1 MISEK
6 TIYLTAFAFFLIHVF
21 SGCQRELNVNQAG
34 ISKSFNVQVIFK
46 PVVDAMPL
54 QFNKPYQ
61 NRYQETFSVKAFK
74 FYITGIQLIN
84 SFTNK
89 IYEVSRNEYF
99 LIDASDAGSTLI
111 ALEALPGKY
120 DQVAFTIGVDSIRNV
135 SGAQTGALD
144 PGKGMFWT
152 WNSGYIMAKLE
163 GSSPVSNQPNNKFEY
178 HIGGFREPVNVVKKV
193 TVAFP
198 LGQAINFL
206 PATIHTITLS
216 ADVNAW
222 FNRSNSI
229 SIATNPVCMT
239 PGDLAKKIAEN
250 YSGMFAVTNIETN

>member
-1 MISEK
+1 MISKK
-6 TIYLTAFAFFLIHVF
+6 TIYLIAFAFFLINIF
-21 SGCQRELNVNQAG
+21 AGCQRELSVDQAD
-34 ISKSFNVQVIFK
+34 ISKSVYVKLNFK
-46 PVVDAMPL
+46 PVIDGAPL

-61 NRYQETFSVKAFK
+61 NSYRETYSVEAFK
-74 FYITGIQLIN
+74 FYITGIQLVN
-84 SFTNK
+84 SLPNK
-89 IYEVSRNEYF
+89 MVELSLNEYF
-99 LIDASDAGSTLI
+99 LIDASDAGSTTI

-120 DQVAFTIGVDSIRNV
+120 DQIVFTLGVDSIRNV

-163 GSSPVSNQPNNKFEY
+163 GSSPVSNQPNNTFEY
-178 HIGGFREPVNVVKKV
+178 HIGGFREPVNVIKKV
-193 TVAFP
+193 VVAFP

-206 PATIHTITLS
+206 PETTQTITLS

-222 FNRSNSI
+222 FNRFNKI

-250 YSGMFAVTNIETN
+250 YAGMFTVTAIETN